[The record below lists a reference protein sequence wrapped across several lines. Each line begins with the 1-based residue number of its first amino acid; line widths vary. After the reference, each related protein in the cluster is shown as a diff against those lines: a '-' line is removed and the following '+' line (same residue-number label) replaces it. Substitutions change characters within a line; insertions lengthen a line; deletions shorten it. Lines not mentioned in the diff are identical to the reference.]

1 MTRILYLDPI
11 NDKQVELDFSDLVS
25 LIKGSSIKSM
35 AISDE
40 FFELGL
46 SDAFNLRIETNTV
59 EQTNTSGPT
68 VFLSSTLNKG
78 QLPPVRLKII
88 QDREI
93 PTAIVLEKRIHALRQ
108 LYATAFLINAGR
120 TQDLVNTLEQSPSAD
135 LETSLLRERD
145 RLFITAASEG
155 SFWITLLTRTKAAFK
170 TLSLIGPM
178 FYDEGRQA
186 LLERLRA
193 TTELKKLDVKAK
205 QWQISFDQSNNCWN
219 WQTKSRK

>member
-219 WQTKSRK
+219 WRTKSRK